1 MTKINKLEMHGFKS
15 FAKKTE
21 LIFNNTYNCIIG
33 PNGSGKSNILDALCF
48 VLGKSSSKALRA
60 ERSSNLIYNGGKA
73 KNPAKEG
80 AVSIYFDN
88 SNKEFPLTDNFVKVT
103 RIIRQSGQSL
113 YKINDKT
120 VTRQNIL
127 DVLSHA
133 TVNPDGYNIIL
144 QGDIARII
152 EVSPDERRKIVEEIA
167 GISVYE
173 DKKNKALR
181 ELEKVEDSIREVE
194 IVMKEKNSYI
204 RELKK
209 DRDQALKYKELEEK
223 TAQNKASYLHI
234 QIKRKEADKKDK
246 DSSVEKVQK
255 EIDKHAADIEKL
267 KAEIAV
273 KNKRIDEINAEIEQ
287 KGEKEQVELNK
298 QVEELRVNLATHRT
312 RIENCKQQIAQ
323 IDNRRDQ
330 LKGNMTEIDDRV
342 SNYIAEK
349 EGLEKRKVSVDA
361 DLVKMEDAIARIREK
376 NDVEGAH
383 EIEQQVEVLDKKA
396 DEDQL
401 KIQELREQQQELFRE
416 KDRIELQLDNIDEAI
431 AKVKNVEKEH
441 KAELE
446 KLKNKKNLFKS
457 MVTDLGKRLD
467 DDSSYASQLNTA
479 RGRLQS
485 MMEELSK
492 LQARNISIT
501 EALGAS
507 NAVTKVLDQ
516 KKKFRAFGTVSELG
530 HVQSK
535 YSLALEIAAGNKIKS
550 IVVENDKAAADAIS
564 YLKSQKL
571 GIATFLPLNKIRSV
585 NPHPESDALAKMSGV
600 HGLAS
605 QLVDYDPKFKSVFS
619 YVFGN
624 TLVVDNI
631 DIARKIGINKIR
643 MVTLDGDLVE
653 VSGAMHGG
661 YRGRKA
667 GAGAGFR
674 EKEVTEDID
683 KLEADIADTQNVV
696 SELEKRRE
704 ENEEEIIRLR
714 EQKANLEGEIIATE
728 KSLHLQSTDVG
739 SSRDEKEK
747 LINRM
752 EAIDKDIDTM
762 LEQISDVNRVL
773 ADTKAEK
780 QKLRQKISTMRDPK
794 VLAELNT
801 YEQKRQELKEES
813 IKLHGQLESIDA
825 QITNIVGP
833 EKARTDTIL
842 KQLAKEEEEFK
853 TEIKTLTDNIKAGE
867 RELKEKETIQ
877 QKFYKQF
884 KGLFTEKSKLNEIMQ
899 KADAQMSS
907 KNEKIRDNER
917 RINAVN
923 LELARIKAEL
933 SGLQEEFSDYE
944 GVKILNKPEEDLKAE
959 IREFEKMASQIGNVN
974 MKALEV
980 YDQINTEYEKMVEK
994 KDTLFTEKNDVLVM
1008 MNEIESKKQEM
1019 FMETF
1024 NKISEHFE
1032 RIFQSLTTKGEAFL
1046 ELENPKSVF
1055 EGGLRIK
1062 VRLSGKKFLD
1072 IRSLSGGEKTMTA
1085 LSFLFSVLEFQ
1096 PAPFYVLDEVDA
1108 ALDKRNAEKLAQLVR
1123 NYTGRAQYIMIS
1135 HNDGVIAEA
1144 DTLYGVTMNEHG
1156 MSKVVSL
1163 KV

>member
-1 MTKINKLEMHGFKS
+1 MTKINKLELHGFKS
-15 FAKKTE
+15 FANKTE
-21 LIFNNTYNCIIG
+21 LIFNDTYNCIIG

-60 ERSSNLIYNGGKA
+60 ERTSNLIYNGGKA

-88 SNKEFPLTDNFVKVT
+88 ENKEFPLTDNFVKVT
-103 RIIRQSGQSL
+103 RIIRQTGQSL

-127 DVLSHA
+127 DLLSHA
-133 TVNPDGYNIIL
+133 TVTPDGYNIIL
-144 QGDIARII
+144 QGDVARII

-181 ELEKVEDSIREVE
+181 ELDKVEDAIREAE
-194 IVMKEKNSYI
+194 IVMKEKSSYI
-204 RELKK
+204 CELKK

-223 TAQNKASYLHI
+223 TAQNKASYLNI
-234 QIKRKEADKKDK
+234 QIKRKQSEQKDK
-246 DSSVEKVQK
+246 DSSITKVEQ
-255 EIDKHAADIEKL
+255 EIKKYTSEIEKL
-267 KAEIAV
+267 QKEVAE
-273 KNKRIDEINAEIEQ
+273 KNNRIDEINAEIEQ

-298 QVEELRVNLATHRT
+298 QVEELRVNLATYQT
-312 RIENCKQQIAQ
+312 RIENCKQQISQ
-323 IDNRRDQ
+323 IENRRDQ
-330 LKGNMTEIDDRV
+330 LKSNMSEIDDRV

-349 EGLEKRKVSVDA
+349 DGLENRKS
-361 DLVKMEDAIARIREK
+361 LVETNLSKMEDAIKRIREK
-376 NDVEGAH
+376 NDVEGAL
-383 EIEQQVEVLDKKA
+383 EIEKHVEELDKSA

-401 KIQELREQQQELFRE
+401 KIQELREKQQEMFRE
-416 KDRIELQLDNIDEAI
+416 KDRIEIQLDSIDEAMN
-431 AKVKNVEKEH
+431 KVKNIEKEH
-441 KAELE
+441 RQEIE
-446 KLKNKKNLFKS
+446 KLKNKKNLFKV
-457 MVTDLGKRLD
+457 MVKDLGKRLD

-479 RGRLQS
+479 RGRLQT

-501 EALGAS
+501 DALGAS
-507 NAVTKVLDQ
+507 NAITKVLGQ
-516 KKKFRAFGTVSELG
+516 KKKFSAFGTVSELG
-530 HVQSK
+530 KVNSK
-535 YSLALEIAAGNKIKS
+535 FSLALEIAAGNKLKS
-550 IVVENDKAAADAIS
+550 IVVEHDKAAAEAIS

-571 GIATFLPLNKIRSV
+571 GIASFLPLNKIRGVST
-585 NPHPESDALAKMSGV
+585 HSESESLSKMSGV
-600 HGLAS
+600 HGLAA
-605 QLVDYDPKFKSVFS
+605 QLVDYDPKFKNVFS

-624 TLVVDNI
+624 TLVVDTI
-631 DIARKIGINKIR
+631 DVARKIGINKIR
-643 MVTLDGDLVE
+643 MVTLEGDLVE
-653 VSGAMHGG
+653 LSGAMHGG
-661 YRGRKA
+661 YRARRS
-667 GAGAGFR
+667 GAGAGFK
-674 EKEVTEDID
+674 EKEVSEDID
-683 KLEADIADTQNVV
+683 KLEASIADTQNVV

-704 ENEEEIIRLR
+704 ENEEEIVRLR

-728 KSLHLQSTDVG
+728 KSLHLQSTDIG
-739 SSRDEKEK
+739 TSKDEKEK

-752 EAIDKDIDTM
+752 EEIDKDIDSV
-762 LEQISDVNRVL
+762 LEQISEVNRRL
-773 ADTKAEK
+773 ADAKADK

-833 EKARTDTIL
+833 EKSRTDTIL
-842 KQLAKEEEEFK
+842 KQLEKDEQDFK
-853 TEIKTLTDNIKAGE
+853 AEIKGLSEQIKSDE
-867 RELKEKETIQ
+867 KDLKEKETMQ

-884 KGLFTEKSKLNEIMQ
+884 KGLFTEKSKLNDVMQ
-899 KADAQMSS
+899 KASLQISS

-917 RINAVN
+917 KMNAVN

-933 SGLQEEFSDYE
+933 SGLLEEFSDYE
-944 GVKILNKPEEDLKAE
+944 GVKLLNKPEDDLKAE
-959 IREFEKMASQIGNVN
+959 IREFERMAQQIGHVN

-994 KDTLFTEKNDVLVM
+994 KEILFTEKNDVLVM

-1024 NKISEHFE
+1024 NKISTHFD
-1032 RIFQSLTTKGEAFL
+1032 RIFKSLTTKGEAFL

-1123 NYTGRAQYIMIS
+1123 TYTGKAQYILIS
-1135 HNDGVIAEA
+1135 HNDGIISEA